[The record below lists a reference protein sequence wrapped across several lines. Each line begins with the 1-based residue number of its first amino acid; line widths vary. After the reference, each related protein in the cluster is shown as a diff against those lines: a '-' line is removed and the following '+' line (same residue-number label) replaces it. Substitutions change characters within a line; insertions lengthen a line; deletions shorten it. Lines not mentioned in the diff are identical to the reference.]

1 MTVLTEKTNLADDI
15 VETSVVASYTVQ
27 QPLYLYN
34 SAENLPAKIQ
44 DINQLWIM
52 QPTEYPPKMQFG
64 IIQFGDA
71 VMDRQTD
78 GGDHG

>member
-34 SAENLPAKIQ
+34 SAENLSAKIQ
-44 DINQLWIM
+44 DINQL
-52 QPTEYPPKMQFG
+52 
-64 IIQFGDA
+64 
-71 VMDRQTD
+71 
-78 GGDHG
+78 